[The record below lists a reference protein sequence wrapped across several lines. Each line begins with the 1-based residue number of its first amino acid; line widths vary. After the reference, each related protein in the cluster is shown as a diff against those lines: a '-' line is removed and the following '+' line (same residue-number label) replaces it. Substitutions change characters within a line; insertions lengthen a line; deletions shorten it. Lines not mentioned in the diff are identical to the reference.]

1 LSRVQKNSLF
11 IFVAFCFL
19 VVTLMKI
26 KAVFHDISSTYSLM
40 SLWISFEF
48 KICNTIIFES
58 NSSRSHCFPFL
69 YLVSLIFIQIIILH
83 FLIPDTR
90 SVEFWILNNQLNF
103 IFVSTRM
110 FLLIAFSIR
119 FLSLICLKLALFKLN
134 FFPLVIRVSG
144 VLSSIKNV
152 IFRYIMVTW
161 LPTTCIEVLL

>member
-1 LSRVQKNSLF
+1 LSRIQKNSLF

-48 KICNTIIFES
+48 KICNTLIFES

-69 YLVSLIFIQIIILH
+69 YLVSLIVIQIIIVH

-90 SVEFWILNNQLNF
+90 SVEFRILNNQLNF
-103 IFVSTRM
+103 IFVSARM
-110 FLLIAFSIR
+110 FLIASSIR

-134 FFPLVIRVSG
+134 FFSLVIRASG
-144 VLSSIKNV
+144 VLSSIRNV